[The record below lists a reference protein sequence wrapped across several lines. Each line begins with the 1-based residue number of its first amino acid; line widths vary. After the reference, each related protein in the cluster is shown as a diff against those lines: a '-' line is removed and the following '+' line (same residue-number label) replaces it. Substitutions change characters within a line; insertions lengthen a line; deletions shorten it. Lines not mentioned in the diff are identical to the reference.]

1 MALQKQGDRKDR
13 RQSREIRADLLPVT
27 ANRSSVIVDPNEE
40 LIREIANRLYRGLIL
55 DLDQKFNL
63 AKLPVARGASFDSHQ
78 EEHNSKCLADTRVDI
93 RRQIIDWVDI
103 RDGKHIFWLSGM
115 AGTGKSTIART
126 VAQSFADQGSLGAS
140 FFFKKG
146 EGDRGNASRFFTT
159 VATDLM
165 TLVPEMK
172 AGIREA
178 VELEPAIAEKSLKD
192 QFDKLVCYPLSKLQ
206 ESTPDKELVVVID
219 ALDECDREED
229 IRAILRLLAQA
240 RGIRPISL
248 RIFVTSRPEFP
259 IRLGF
264 KQMPNGTYQD
274 LILHEVATET
284 IVRDIRLFIE
294 NELAKIRTQR
304 SLNES
309 WPEEQDIQTLVRM
322 AAPLFI
328 FAATVCRFLGEVYG
342 DPQERLKDILS
353 YDTEDI
359 PRQDVTYLPILNQL
373 FAVRTEKENKKL
385 SQKFREVIGSIVIL
399 EDPLSISSIAN
410 LLEIQKEAVRCQL
423 DSLHS
428 VLHVPRD
435 ESGSVRLLH
444 LSFRDFLV
452 DPEKRGKSP
461 FWIDEQA
468 AHRRIVAKC
477 LRLMSGQKGLRQN
490 ICNLLSPGTF
500 RDEIDNRTVNDNLPP
515 ELRYAC
521 RYWVSHLQQSKRNIR
536 DHDEVHM
543 FLQRHALHWLEAMS
557 IIGEASES
565 INVLVYLQSYTD
577 VRLL

>member
-1 MALQKQGDRKDR
+1 M
-13 RQSREIRADLLPVT
+13 
-27 ANRSSVIVDPNEE
+27 
-40 LIREIANRLYRGLIL
+40 
-55 DLDQKFNL
+55 DLDQKIDL
-63 AKLPVARGASFDSHQ
+63 AKLPVARGAYFDSHL
-78 EEHNSKCLADTRVDI
+78 EEHNSKCLADTRVGI
-93 RRQIIDWVDI
+93 RRQIIDWVDR
-103 RDGKHIFWLSGM
+103 RDGKNIFWLSGM

-126 VAQSFADQGSLGAS
+126 VAQSFADQGWLGAS

-146 EGDRGNASRFFTT
+146 EGDRGNASRFFST

-165 TLVPEMK
+165 TRVPEMR

-178 VELEPAIAEKSLKD
+178 VELEPAIAEKTLKD
-192 QFDKLVCYPLSKLQ
+192 QFDKLVYHPLSKLQ
-206 ESTPDKELVVVID
+206 RSTPDKELVVVID

-240 RGIRPISL
+240 REIRPISL
-248 RIFVTSRPEFP
+248 RVFVTSRPEFP

-264 KQMPNGTYQD
+264 KQMPDRTYQD

-284 IVRDIRLFIE
+284 IARDIRLFIE
-294 NELAKIRTQR
+294 NELANIRTQR

-309 WPEEQDIQTLVRM
+309 WPEEQDVQTLVRM
-322 AAPLFI
+322 AVPLFI

-353 YDTEDI
+353 YNTEDV

-373 FAVRTEKENKKL
+373 FAVRTERENKKL
-385 SQKFREVIGSIVIL
+385 SQKFREVVGSIVVL
-399 EDPLSISSIAN
+399 EDPLSINSIAN
-410 LLEIQKEAVRCQL
+410 LLEIPKEAVRCQL

-468 AHRRIVAKC
+468 AHQRIVTKC
-477 LRLMSGQKGLRQN
+477 LQLMSGQKGLKQN

-500 RDEIDNRTVNDNLPP
+500 RDEIDKRIVNENLPP

-536 DHDEVHM
+536 DHDQVHT

-577 VRLL
+577 VRFL